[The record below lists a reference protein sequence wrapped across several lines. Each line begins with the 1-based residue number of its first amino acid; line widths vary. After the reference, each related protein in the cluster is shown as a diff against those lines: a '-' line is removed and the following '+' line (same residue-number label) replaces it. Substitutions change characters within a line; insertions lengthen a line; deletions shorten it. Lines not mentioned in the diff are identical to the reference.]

1 MDMENGKGRERVEL
15 SLDGRQIAS
24 IVVGALVLLGVV
36 FVLGLNLG
44 KQLGARQVE
53 ATRGDVL
60 AGLDRPPPAPAAPI
74 SDDALTFHDRLTK
87 DRPPVDEPVARPPPA
102 APKPATPPATPAT
115 ATPAATTAAARPAP
129 SAAPP
134 PSATA
139 NALRNL
145 AGPTPAAAPSSGS
158 PAPGS
163 FTVQLISTSNR
174 AEADRL
180 AGKLTEFDPRVE
192 SAEVA
197 GKGKVFRVRVGGY
210 DSRAEAEKVLK
221 AISARTNAKGMV
233 VTIRAK

>member
-1 MDMENGKGRERVEL
+1 MDLENGKGRERVEL

-53 ATRGDVL
+53 ASRGDVL
-60 AGLDRPPPAPAAPI
+60 AGLDRPSPAPAAPI

-87 DRPPVDEPVARPPPA
+87 DRPPIDEPVARPPP
-102 APKPATPPATPAT
+102 
-115 ATPAATTAAARPAP
+115 
-129 SAAPP
+129 AAPP

-145 AGPTPAAAPSSGS
+145 AGPGTAAAPSSGS
-158 PAPGS
+158 PVPGS

-197 GKGKVFRVRVGGY
+197 GKGKVFRVRVGSY
-210 DSRAEAEKVLK
+210 ASRTEAEKVLK
-221 AISARTNAKGMV
+221 AIAARTNAKGMV

>member
-1 MDMENGKGRERVEL
+1 MDLENGKGRERVEL

-53 ATRGDVL
+53 AGRGDVL
-60 AGLDRPPPAPAAPI
+60 AGLDRPPPAPATPI

-87 DRPPVDEPVARPPPA
+87 DKPPIEEPVVRPPPA
-102 APKPATPPATPAT
+102 APKPATQPAVV
-115 ATPAATTAAARPAP
+115 AAAPPKAAVPA
-129 SAAPP
+129 P

-139 NALRNL
+139 NAMRSL
-145 AGPTPAAAPSSGS
+145 AGPGPSAAAPTAA
-158 PAPGS
+158 APGS
-163 FTVQLISTSNR
+163 FAVQLISTSSR

-180 AGKLTEFDPRVE
+180 AGKLAEFDPRVE
-192 SAEVA
+192 SAEVT

-210 DSRAEAEKVLK
+210 ETRAEAEKVLK
-221 AISARTNAKGMV
+221 AIAAKAGTKGMV

>member
-1 MDMENGKGRERVEL
+1 MDMENGKSRERVEL

-24 IVVGALVLLGVV
+24 LVVGALVLLGVV

-53 ATRGDVL
+53 ASRGDVL
-60 AGLDRPPPAPAAPI
+60 AGLDRPSPAPAAPI

-87 DRPPVDEPVARPPPA
+87 DRPHIDEPVARPPP
-102 APKPATPPATPAT
+102 
-115 ATPAATTAAARPAP
+115 
-129 SAAPP
+129 AAPP

-145 AGPTPAAAPSSGS
+145 AGPGTAAAPSSGS
-158 PAPGS
+158 PVPGS

-197 GKGKVFRVRVGGY
+197 GKGRVFRVRVGSY

-221 AISARTNAKGMV
+221 AVAARTNAKGMV

>member
-53 ATRGDVL
+53 ASRGDVL
-60 AGLDRPPPAPAAPI
+60 AGLDRPSPAPAAPI

-87 DRPPVDEPVARPPPA
+87 DRPPIDEPVARPPP
-102 APKPATPPATPAT
+102 
-115 ATPAATTAAARPAP
+115 
-129 SAAPP
+129 AAPP

-145 AGPTPAAAPSSGS
+145 AGPGTAAAPSSGS
-158 PAPGS
+158 PVPGS

-197 GKGKVFRVRVGGY
+197 GKGKVFRVRVGSY
-210 DSRAEAEKVLK
+210 ASRTEAEKVLK
-221 AISARTNAKGMV
+221 AIAARTNAKGMV